1 MFNDEYSLE
10 LYKIVREDED
20 MYYRD
25 FVDFIAKTKVSK
37 AIYHG
42 EPIPMTYQGLFYNK
56 KNRSDFVYISNILM
70 SITDKITEEFVKNP
84 EYRKI
89 FQLDPTIEELVLHD
103 PGYDVPVPICRY
115 DVFYDGINYMLCE
128 LNTDGSSAM
137 NEDNTLGQLLLQTK
151 AMQKFLEKHD
161 VENVDMFTPWV
172 WETADMYKKYV
183 SDKKPN
189 VAIVDN
195 LEVGT
200 PNEFDEFKRVYE
212 ENGFNCEI
220 IDIRDLEYKNGK
232 LCHGDYVIDLVY
244 RRIVTLE
251 LLKIKDQIK
260 PFLDAYMDNAFFMVG
275 SFRSQLMH
283 SKLIF
288 EIFRDEQTQALLNT
302 EEKKFID
309 EHVPFTKKIEERDA
323 YEIIMN
329 KDKYIFKPI
338 DGYASLGIY
347 VGSEMTE
354 EDLQEKLPE
363 FIRIGYVF
371 QEYYDMNKCEFLEFE
386 EKRPVLNKFTQVVG
400 LFIYNK
406 HFVAPYTRIGKDNV
420 VSGARKY
427 YTAPNLFINE

>member
-70 SITDKITEEFVKNP
+70 SMTDKITKEFVENP

-89 FQLDPTIEELVLHD
+89 FQLDPAIEELVLHD
-103 PGYDVPVPICRY
+103 LGYDVPVPICRY
-115 DVFYDGINYMLCE
+115 DVFYDGVNYMLCE

-151 AMQKFLEKHD
+151 AMQKFMEKHD

-172 WETADMYKKYV
+172 WETTDMYKKYV

-288 EIFRDEQTQALLNT
+288 EIFRDEQTQALLNN

-347 VGSEMTE
+347 VGSEMRE
-354 EDLQEKLPE
+354 EELQEKLPE

-386 EKRPVLNKFTQVVG
+386 EKSPVLNKFTQVVG

>member
-42 EPIPMTYQGLFYNK
+42 EPIPMTYQGLCYNK

-115 DVFYDGINYMLCE
+115 DVFYDGVNYMLCE

-151 AMQKFLEKHD
+151 AMQKFMEKHP

-323 YEIIMN
+323 YDIIMN
-329 KDKYIFKPI
+329 KDKFIFKPI

-347 VGSEMTE
+347 VGREMSEE
-354 EDLQEKLPE
+354 ELQEKLPE

>member
-70 SITDKITEEFVKNP
+70 SMTDKITKEFVENP

-89 FQLDPTIEELVLHD
+89 FQLDPAIEELVLHD

-115 DVFYDGINYMLCE
+115 DVFYDGVNYMLCE

-151 AMQKFLEKHD
+151 AMQKFMEKHD

-232 LCHGDYVIDLVY
+232 LCHEDYVIDLVY

-288 EIFRDEQTQALLNT
+288 EIFRDEQTQALLNN

-371 QEYYDMNKCEFLEFE
+371 QEYYDMNMCEFLEFE

>member
-1 MFNDEYSLE
+1 MFNDEYPLE

-70 SITDKITEEFVKNP
+70 SMTDKITKEFVKNP

-89 FQLDPTIEELVLHD
+89 FQLDPAIEELVLHD

-115 DVFYDGINYMLCE
+115 DVFYDGVNYMLCE

-151 AMQKFLEKHD
+151 AMQKFMEKHD

-288 EIFRDEQTQALLNT
+288 EIFRDEQTQALLNN

-347 VGSEMTE
+347 VGSEMRE
-354 EDLQEKLPE
+354 EELQEKLPE

-406 HFVAPYTRIGKDNV
+406 HFIAPYTRIGKDNV

>member
-70 SITDKITEEFVKNP
+70 SMTDKITKEFVENP

-89 FQLDPTIEELVLHD
+89 FQLDPAIEELVLHD

-115 DVFYDGINYMLCE
+115 DVFYDGVNYMLCE

-151 AMQKFLEKHD
+151 AMQKFMEKHN

-288 EIFRDEQTQALLNT
+288 EIFRDEQTQALLNN

-323 YEIIMN
+323 YEIFMN

-347 VGSEMTE
+347 VGSEMRE
-354 EDLQEKLPE
+354 EELQEKLPE
-363 FIRIGYVF
+363 FIRTSYVF

-386 EKRPVLNKFTQVVG
+386 EKSPVLNKFTQVVG

>member
-1 MFNDEYSLE
+1 MYNDEYSLE

-70 SITDKITEEFVKNP
+70 SITDKITKEFVENP

-115 DVFYDGINYMLCE
+115 DVFYDGVNYMLCE

-151 AMQKFLEKHD
+151 AMQKFMEKHS
-161 VENVDMFTPWV
+161 VENIDMFTPWV

-251 LLKIKDQIK
+251 LLKIKDEIK

-288 EIFRDEQTQALLNT
+288 EIFRDEQTQALLNN

-347 VGSEMTE
+347 VGREMR
-354 EDLQEKLPE
+354 EDDLKEKLPE
-363 FIRIGYVF
+363 FIRTGYVL

-386 EKRPVLNKFTQVVG
+386 EKSPVLNKFTQVVG

-406 HFVAPYTRIGKDNV
+406 HFIAPYTRIGKDNV

>member
-70 SITDKITEEFVKNP
+70 SMTDKITKEFVENP

-89 FQLDPTIEELVLHD
+89 FQLDPAIEELVLHD

-115 DVFYDGINYMLCE
+115 DVFYDGVNYMLCE

-151 AMQKFLEKHD
+151 AMQKFMEKHD

-232 LCHGDYVIDLVY
+232 LCHEDYVIDLVY

-288 EIFRDEQTQALLNT
+288 EIFRDEQTQALLNN

>member
-70 SITDKITEEFVKNP
+70 SMTDKITKEFVENP

-89 FQLDPTIEELVLHD
+89 FQLDPAIEELVLHD

-115 DVFYDGINYMLCE
+115 DVFYDGVNYMLCE

-151 AMQKFLEKHD
+151 AMQKFMEKHN

-288 EIFRDEQTQALLNT
+288 EIFRDEQTQALLNN

-347 VGSEMTE
+347 VGSEMRE
-354 EDLQEKLPE
+354 EELQEKLPE
-363 FIRIGYVF
+363 FIRTGYVF
-371 QEYYDMNKCEFLEFE
+371 QKYYDMNKCEFLEFE
-386 EKRPVLNKFTQVVG
+386 EKSPVLNKFTQVVG

>member
-70 SITDKITEEFVKNP
+70 SITDKITKEFVENP
-84 EYRKI
+84 EYRKL
-89 FQLDPTIEELVLHD
+89 FQLEPTIEQLVLHN

-115 DVFYDGINYMLCE
+115 DVFYDGVNYMLCE

-137 NEDNTLGQLLLQTK
+137 NEDNTLGQLLIQTK
-151 AMQKFLEKHD
+151 AMQKFMEKHD

-189 VAIVDN
+189 IAIVDN

-288 EIFRDEQTQALLNT
+288 EIFRDEQTQALLNN

-347 VGSEMTE
+347 VGSEMRE
-354 EDLQEKLPE
+354 EELQEKLPE
-363 FIRIGYVF
+363 FIRTGYVF

-386 EKRPVLNKFTQVVG
+386 EKSPVLNKFTQVVG

>member
-115 DVFYDGINYMLCE
+115 DVFYDGVNYMLCE

-137 NEDNTLGQLLLQTK
+137 NEDNTLGKLLLQTK
-151 AMQKFLEKHD
+151 AMQKFMEKHD
-161 VENVDMFTPWV
+161 VENIDMFTPWV

-323 YEIIMN
+323 YDIIMN
-329 KDKYIFKPI
+329 KDKFIFKPI

-347 VGSEMTE
+347 VGREMSEE
-354 EDLQEKLPE
+354 ELQEKLPE

>member
-70 SITDKITEEFVKNP
+70 SMTDKITKEFVENP

-89 FQLDPTIEELVLHD
+89 FQLDPAIEELVLHD

-115 DVFYDGINYMLCE
+115 DVFYDGVNYMLCE

-151 AMQKFLEKHD
+151 AMQKFMEKHN

-220 IDIRDLEYKNGK
+220 IDIRDLEYKDGK

-288 EIFRDEQTQALLNT
+288 EIFRDEQTQALLNN

-386 EKRPVLNKFTQVVG
+386 EKSPVLNKFTQVVG

>member
-1 MFNDEYSLE
+1 MS
-10 LYKIVREDED
+10 
-20 MYYRD
+20 
-25 FVDFIAKTKVSK
+25 
-37 AIYHG
+37 
-42 EPIPMTYQGLFYNK
+42 MTG
-56 KNRSDFVYISNILM
+56 
-70 SITDKITEEFVKNP
+70 KITKEFVENP

-89 FQLDPTIEELVLHD
+89 FQLDPAIEELVLHD

-115 DVFYDGINYMLCE
+115 DVFYDGVNYMLCE

-151 AMQKFLEKHD
+151 AMQKFMEKHN

-189 VAIVDN
+189 IAIVDN

-232 LCHGDYVIDLVY
+232 LCHGDYLIDLVY

-347 VGSEMTE
+347 VGSEMRE
-354 EDLQEKLPE
+354 EELQEKLPE
-363 FIRIGYVF
+363 FIRTGYVF

-386 EKRPVLNKFTQVVG
+386 EKSPVLNKFTQVVG